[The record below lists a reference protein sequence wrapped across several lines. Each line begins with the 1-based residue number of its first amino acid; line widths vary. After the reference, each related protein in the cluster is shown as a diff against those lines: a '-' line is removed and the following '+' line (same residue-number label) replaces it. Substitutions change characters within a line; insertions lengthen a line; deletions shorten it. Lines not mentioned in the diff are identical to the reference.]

1 MSFKGS
7 IKIDRIHFV
16 VWLFLLRSHD
26 KTKSRISVV
35 DTSHTLY
42 FQQNIAN
49 VQPRPSLKK
58 SERDSLSLIV
68 LREGEGG
75 RGGAQANKDK
85 E

>member
-1 MSFKGS
+1 M
-7 IKIDRIHFV
+7 
-16 VWLFLLRSHD
+16 
-26 KTKSRISVV
+26 
-35 DTSHTLY
+35 DTSRTPY
-42 FQQNIAN
+42 FQEDIDN

-58 SERDSLSLIV
+58 NQRGTLSLIV